1 MKLNKDEKNQR
12 LVVRVTQEEK
22 EYIEKKAS
30 EFQFKNTSKF
40 IREALEFYITSKENT
55 RQY

>member
-1 MKLNKDEKNQR
+1 MKLNKDEKDQR
-12 LVVRVTQEEK
+12 LVVRVTKEEK

-40 IREALEFYITSKENT
+40 IREAIEFYISSKENT
-55 RQY
+55 K